1 MVPGRMILTSALTAT
16 SSECVNLKLLESV
29 NCASILPSVIL
40 PSPKLITGPGWLVQS
55 KLNGASTLAF
65 MLNPEL
71 TNVCACAVRAKPAAT
86 NTTMAQTAQ
95 KELIFMSF
103 PRFVVDFVPPS
114 RKLLSW
120 LVRRPRDGRYALAGQ
135 PPTDSGFICNGRNG
149 LFFGSLLPWCARS
162 ASGPTLGP
170 CIMCKAAQRER
181 IFIG

>member
-71 TNVCACAVRAKPAAT
+71 TNVCDCAVRAEPAA
-86 NTTMAQTAQ
+86 NHNTMAHAAQ
-95 KELIFMSF
+95 K
-103 PRFVVDFVPPS
+103 D
-114 RKLLSW
+114 
-120 LVRRPRDGRYALAGQ
+120 LVYMYFNR
-135 PPTDSGFICNGRNG
+135 I
-149 LFFGSLLPWCARS
+149 
-162 ASGPTLGP
+162 LGT
-170 CIMCKAAQRER
+170 
-181 IFIG
+181 